1 MSTEPGDTSMTHRAR
16 DTARGVRELYE
27 RLEREFNGQVWTTA
41 EITMGFTADVGQ
53 VTRLV
58 LAAEGTWPVDGD
70 LDGQLRH
77 KLAECLW
84 WTFVLADRL
93 GVDMEQAYTST
104 MDRIQQ
110 QLGDRVT
117 ELGL

>member
-1 MSTEPGDTSMTHRAR
+1 MSTEPAETTTTHRVR

-27 RLEREFNGQVWTTA
+27 RMEREVNGQVWTTA

-70 LDGQLRH
+70 LDSQLEH

-93 GVDMEQAYTST
+93 GVDMERAYTST
-104 MDRIQQ
+104 MDRIRQ
-110 QLGDRVT
+110 QLSDRVA
-117 ELGL
+117 ELGI